1 MGCQHKS
8 SRSYYNLMKK
18 ELKKSYDKIIESD
31 FNKNYSIQLKKFEA
45 EKKKKIY
52 LNDGEIIDWKSFLLF
67 KFYVKKT
74 SSWQY
79 YLYNYIQNDLNYSNF
94 QIYYFENQIFTE
106 QFFLLSFPQF
116 YLKDSDRL
124 NEPILFLYEQNELKS
139 SYKNQNKLNKKKE
152 KEKRKEIEMKKI
164 NETDK
169 NYQKKKIEEKMY
181 LNISPSDT
189 IIQNELNIDID
200 NLADEKVLNKFNSY
214 KIREHI
220 NLIRKQLESINHHH
234 PINAIIKKF
243 AEFYSDILIK
253 EFNSL
258 QNADIRKIEK
268 SKEKLV
274 NEIKNFIE
282 IISVALKL
290 FYSKTVNYEFF
301 VSERDEF
308 FNLIC
313 YILFNEKKFYNSLFN
328 LFNLS
333 NNIKTENFQKKKKE
347 FKVVTPKDAGIS
359 VQFRL
364 DDETEK
370 LKNNNGCIPE
380 KTNKK
385 KEIMTFLEI
394 TDISRSRYNSIFSKG
409 DSKGVITSS
418 FASSQSVYIKVS
430 NIKMKDFN
438 EDVNKDVNKDVKE
451 NIDRKMSVISFK
463 EFTEKINSQTE
474 TLKEKIE
481 INLDENP
488 SQLDI
493 PNFYDF
499 DLENEKK
506 MPYGKAIEYIQTMKD
521 YCTPLDK
528 LSIIALT
535 SVLIT
540 ESIDNFWKGKKIEKK
555 LLNIDAD
562 ELMSIYLYI
571 TYNMDLP
578 SIYTEL
584 DFINYFTGSI
594 TKQSMIGYY
603 YTTIEGCLN
612 FIMSAKT
619 KEDLNKKSN

>member
-493 PNFYDF
+493 PSFYDF

-506 MPYGKAIEYIQTMKD
+506 IPYGKAIEYIQTMKD

-612 FIMSAKT
+612 FIMSSKC
-619 KEDLNKKSN
+619 KEDFIKINK

>member
-139 SYKNQNKLNKKKE
+139 YYKNQNKLNKKKE

-164 NETDK
+164 NEIDK

-181 LNISPSDT
+181 LNTARSDT

-200 NLADEKVLNKFNSY
+200 NLVDEKVLNKYNSY

-234 PINAIIKKF
+234 PINAIINKF

-274 NEIKNFIE
+274 SEIKNFIE

-347 FKVVTPKDAGIS
+347 FKEVTPKDAGIS

-394 TDISRSRYNSIFSKG
+394 TDISRSRYNSTFSKG

-418 FASSQSVYIKVS
+418 FASSQSVYIKGS

-438 EDVNKDVNKDVKE
+438 EDVNKDVKE
-451 NIDRKMSVISFK
+451 NIDRKMSVVSFK

-493 PNFYDF
+493 PSFYDF

-506 MPYGKAIEYIQTMKD
+506 IPYGKAIEYIQTMKD

>member
-308 FNLIC
+308 LNLIC

-347 FKVVTPKDAGIS
+347 FKEVTPKDAGIS

-364 DDETEK
+364 DDETKK
-370 LKNNNGCIPE
+370 LKNNNECIPE
-380 KTNKK
+380 KANKK

-418 FASSQSVYIKVS
+418 FASNQSVYIKGS

-438 EDVNKDVNKDVKE
+438 EDVNKDVKE
-451 NIDRKMSVISFK
+451 NIDRKMSVVSFK

-493 PNFYDF
+493 PSFYDF

-506 MPYGKAIEYIQTMKD
+506 IPYGKAIEYIQTMKD

>member
-67 KFYVKKT
+67 KLYVKKT

-139 SYKNQNKLNKKKE
+139 YYKNQNKLNKKKE

-164 NETDK
+164 NEIDK

-181 LNISPSDT
+181 LNTARSDT
-189 IIQNELNIDID
+189 IIQNELNIDFD
-200 NLADEKVLNKFNSY
+200 NLADEKVLNKYNSY

-347 FKVVTPKDAGIS
+347 FKAVTPKDAGIS

-394 TDISRSRYNSIFSKG
+394 TDISRSRYNSTFSKG

-418 FASSQSVYIKVS
+418 FASSQSVYIKGS

-438 EDVNKDVNKDVKE
+438 EDVNKDVKE
-451 NIDRKMSVISFK
+451 NIDRKMSVVSFK

-493 PNFYDF
+493 PSFYDF

-506 MPYGKAIEYIQTMKD
+506 IPYGKAIEYIQTMKD

>member
-67 KFYVKKT
+67 KLYVKKT

-164 NETDK
+164 NEADK

-394 TDISRSRYNSIFSKG
+394 TDISRSRYNSTFGKG

-418 FASSQSVYIKVS
+418 FASSQSVYIKGS

-438 EDVNKDVNKDVKE
+438 ENVNKDVKE
-451 NIDRKMSVISFK
+451 NIDRKMSVVSFK

>member
-394 TDISRSRYNSIFSKG
+394 TDISRSRYNSTFGKG

-418 FASSQSVYIKVS
+418 FASSQSVYIKGS

-438 EDVNKDVNKDVKE
+438 ENVNKDVKE
-451 NIDRKMSVISFK
+451 NIDRKMSVVSFK

>member
-67 KFYVKKT
+67 KLYVKKT

-347 FKVVTPKDAGIS
+347 FKEVTPKDAGIS

-418 FASSQSVYIKVS
+418 FASNQSVYIKGS

-438 EDVNKDVNKDVKE
+438 EDVNKDVKE
-451 NIDRKMSVISFK
+451 NIDRKMSVVSFK

-493 PNFYDF
+493 PSFYDF

-506 MPYGKAIEYIQTMKD
+506 IPYGKAIEYIQTMKD

>member
-181 LNISPSDT
+181 LNTARSDT

-200 NLADEKVLNKFNSY
+200 NLADEKVLNKYNSY

-394 TDISRSRYNSIFSKG
+394 TDISRSRYNSTFSKG

-418 FASSQSVYIKVS
+418 FASSQSVYIKGS

-438 EDVNKDVNKDVKE
+438 EDVNKDVKE
-451 NIDRKMSVISFK
+451 NIDRKMSVVSFK

-493 PNFYDF
+493 PSFYDF

-506 MPYGKAIEYIQTMKD
+506 IPYGKAIEYIQTMKD

>member
-493 PNFYDF
+493 PSFYDF

-506 MPYGKAIEYIQTMKD
+506 IPYGKAIEYIQTMKD

>member
-67 KFYVKKT
+67 KLYVKKT

-394 TDISRSRYNSIFSKG
+394 TDISRSRYNSTFGKG

-418 FASSQSVYIKVS
+418 FASSQSVYIKGS

-438 EDVNKDVNKDVKE
+438 ENVNKDVKE
-451 NIDRKMSVISFK
+451 NIDRKMSVVSFK

>member
-200 NLADEKVLNKFNSY
+200 NLADEKVLNKYNSY

-308 FNLIC
+308 LNLIC

-347 FKVVTPKDAGIS
+347 FKEVTPKDAGIS

-394 TDISRSRYNSIFSKG
+394 TDISRSRYNSTSSKG

-418 FASSQSVYIKVS
+418 FASSQSVYIKGS

-438 EDVNKDVNKDVKE
+438 EDVNKDVKE
-451 NIDRKMSVISFK
+451 NIDRKMSVVSFK

-493 PNFYDF
+493 PSFYDF

-506 MPYGKAIEYIQTMKD
+506 IPYGKAIEYIQTMKD

-578 SIYTEL
+578 SIYTEI

>member
-67 KFYVKKT
+67 KLYVKKT

-139 SYKNQNKLNKKKE
+139 YYKNQNKLNKKKE

-164 NETDK
+164 NEIDK

-347 FKVVTPKDAGIS
+347 FKEVTPKDAGIS

-364 DDETEK
+364 DEATKK

-380 KTNKK
+380 KANKK

-394 TDISRSRYNSIFSKG
+394 TDISRSRYNSTFSKG

-418 FASSQSVYIKVS
+418 FASSQSVYIKGS

-438 EDVNKDVNKDVKE
+438 EDANKDVNIKE
-451 NIDRKMSVISFK
+451 NIDRKMSVVSFK

-493 PNFYDF
+493 PSFYDF

-506 MPYGKAIEYIQTMKD
+506 IPYGKAIEYIQTMKD

>member
-200 NLADEKVLNKFNSY
+200 NLADEKVLNKYNSY

-347 FKVVTPKDAGIS
+347 FKEVTPKDAGIS

-394 TDISRSRYNSIFSKG
+394 TDISRSRYNSTFSKG

-418 FASSQSVYIKVS
+418 FASSQSVYIKGS

-438 EDVNKDVNKDVKE
+438 EDVNKDVKE
-451 NIDRKMSVISFK
+451 NIDRKMSVVSFK

-493 PNFYDF
+493 PSFYDF

-506 MPYGKAIEYIQTMKD
+506 IPYGKAIEYIQTMKD

-603 YTTIEGCLN
+603 YTTIEGSLN

>member
-67 KFYVKKT
+67 KLYVKKT

-164 NETDK
+164 NEADK

-418 FASSQSVYIKVS
+418 FASSQSVYIKGS

-438 EDVNKDVNKDVKE
+438 ENVNKDVKE
-451 NIDRKMSVISFK
+451 NIDRKMSVVSFK

-506 MPYGKAIEYIQTMKD
+506 IPYGKAIEYIQTMKD

>member
-181 LNISPSDT
+181 LNTARSDT

-347 FKVVTPKDAGIS
+347 FKEVTPKDAGIS

-385 KEIMTFLEI
+385 KEIMTFLEM
-394 TDISRSRYNSIFSKG
+394 TDVSRSRYNSTFSKG

-418 FASSQSVYIKVS
+418 FASSQSVYIKGS

-438 EDVNKDVNKDVKE
+438 EDVNKDVKE
-451 NIDRKMSVISFK
+451 NIDRKMSVVSFK

-493 PNFYDF
+493 PSFYDF

-506 MPYGKAIEYIQTMKD
+506 IPYGKAIEYIQTMKD

>member
-67 KFYVKKT
+67 KLYVKKT

-181 LNISPSDT
+181 LNTARSDT

-347 FKVVTPKDAGIS
+347 FKEVTPKDAGIS

-394 TDISRSRYNSIFSKG
+394 TDISRSRYNSTFSKG

-418 FASSQSVYIKVS
+418 FASSQSVYIKGS

-438 EDVNKDVNKDVKE
+438 EDVNKDVKE
-451 NIDRKMSVISFK
+451 NIDRKMSVVSFK

-493 PNFYDF
+493 PSFYDF

-506 MPYGKAIEYIQTMKD
+506 IPYGKAIEYIQTMKD

-612 FIMSAKT
+612 FIMSAKC
-619 KEDLNKKSN
+619 KEDFIKINK

>member
-139 SYKNQNKLNKKKE
+139 YYKNQNKLNKKKE
-152 KEKRKEIEMKKI
+152 KEKRKVIEMKKI

-181 LNISPSDT
+181 LNTARSDT

-347 FKVVTPKDAGIS
+347 FKEVTPKDAGIS

-394 TDISRSRYNSIFSKG
+394 TDISRSRYNSTFSKG

-418 FASSQSVYIKVS
+418 FASSQSVYIKGS

-438 EDVNKDVNKDVKE
+438 EDVNKDVKE
-451 NIDRKMSVISFK
+451 NIDRKMSVVSFK

-493 PNFYDF
+493 PSFYDF

-506 MPYGKAIEYIQTMKD
+506 IPYGKAIEYIQTMKD

>member
-164 NETDK
+164 NEADK

-394 TDISRSRYNSIFSKG
+394 TDISRSRYNSTFGKG

-418 FASSQSVYIKVS
+418 FASSQSVYIKGS

-438 EDVNKDVNKDVKE
+438 ENVNKDVKE
-451 NIDRKMSVISFK
+451 NIDRKMSVVSFK

>member
-67 KFYVKKT
+67 KLYVKKT

-347 FKVVTPKDAGIS
+347 FKEVTPKDAGIS

-493 PNFYDF
+493 PSFYDF

-506 MPYGKAIEYIQTMKD
+506 IPYGKAIEYIQTMKD

>member
-67 KFYVKKT
+67 KLYVKKT

-152 KEKRKEIEMKKI
+152 KEKRKVIEMKKI
-164 NETDK
+164 NEIDK

-181 LNISPSDT
+181 LNTARSDT

-234 PINAIIKKF
+234 PINAIINKF

-347 FKVVTPKDAGIS
+347 FKEVTPKDAGIS

-394 TDISRSRYNSIFSKG
+394 TDISRSRYNSAFSKG

-418 FASSQSVYIKVS
+418 FASSQSVYIKGS

-438 EDVNKDVNKDVKE
+438 EDVNKDVKE
-451 NIDRKMSVISFK
+451 NIDRKMSVVSFK

-493 PNFYDF
+493 PSFYDF

-506 MPYGKAIEYIQTMKD
+506 IPYGKAIEYIQTMKD

-612 FIMSAKT
+612 FIMSSKT

>member
-67 KFYVKKT
+67 KLYIKKS

-164 NETDK
+164 NEIDK

-181 LNISPSDT
+181 LNTARSDT

-347 FKVVTPKDAGIS
+347 FKEVTPKDAGIS

-364 DDETEK
+364 DDETKK

-380 KTNKK
+380 KANKK

-394 TDISRSRYNSIFSKG
+394 TDISRSRYNSTFSKG

-418 FASSQSVYIKVS
+418 FASSQSVYIKGS

-438 EDVNKDVNKDVKE
+438 EDVNKDVKE
-451 NIDRKMSVISFK
+451 NIDRKMSVVSFK

-493 PNFYDF
+493 PSFYDF

-506 MPYGKAIEYIQTMKD
+506 IPYGKAIEYIQTMKD

>member
-67 KFYVKKT
+67 KLYVKKT

-181 LNISPSDT
+181 LNTARSDT

-347 FKVVTPKDAGIS
+347 FKEVTPKDAGIS

-385 KEIMTFLEI
+385 KEIMTFLEM
-394 TDISRSRYNSIFSKG
+394 TDVSRSRYNSTFSKG

-418 FASSQSVYIKVS
+418 FASSQSVYIKGS

-438 EDVNKDVNKDVKE
+438 EDVNKDVKE
-451 NIDRKMSVISFK
+451 NIDRKMSVVSFK

-493 PNFYDF
+493 PSFYDF

-506 MPYGKAIEYIQTMKD
+506 IPYGKAIEYIQTMKD